1 MESKFKSFEQKVFC
15 FAYIPEQTTK
25 KQRFHRK
32 SSGKWKYLRWHTNVW
47 STLQQ
52 PKHLRMSQ
60 TGLEHLWE
68 EAGFNGIWKWHYS
81 EMIAEAEKII
91 ITFEKFSSSR
101 LPVLGSTLI
110 WSHLLNPKIFL
121 FFLILVVPT
130 FINLP
135 FRIFSHIIKNRVW
148 KKLAPFA
155 HGDIRGKNN
164 QNNQKQIILLKI
176 SLVEQQPVSTVT
188 LKMVHLVVF

>member
-1 MESKFKSFEQKVFC
+1 MFCAFWSFTKSLMPSQVAFREHTGLNSQHFYLLLPVFLTVGTTADGGIKVQKFRTKKFFASHTSQSKQ
-15 FAYIPEQTTK
+15 QK

-101 LPVLGSTLI
+101 LPVLGSTVI
-110 WSHLLNPKIFL
+110 
-121 FFLILVVPT
+121 
-130 FINLP
+130 
-135 FRIFSHIIKNRVW
+135 
-148 KKLAPFA
+148 
-155 HGDIRGKNN
+155 
-164 QNNQKQIILLKI
+164 
-176 SLVEQQPVSTVT
+176 
-188 LKMVHLVVF
+188 